1 MPPKNS
7 LDTATYPAPE
17 RRLIDFAGLP
27 EAHFRSAALPQATK
41 KGMLEQ
47 HAFFFEY
54 LIELTFGLSS
64 SKVGLCVCPVLV
76 CGHDWLSC
84 FAK

>member
-27 EAHFRSAALPQATK
+27 EAHETPADNP
-41 KGMLEQ
+41 
-47 HAFFFEY
+47 AFSF
-54 LIELTFGLSS
+54 
-64 SKVGLCVCPVLV
+64 KV
-76 CGHDWLSC
+76 
-84 FAK
+84 